1 MITGYLHPQYAQ
13 SLSPFGVPLEL
24 VRSEGW
30 VLQRSIPDSA
40 FHDAMGCYPIF
51 CCGNWPQLE
60 ADLEDL
66 AAGLVCLSVVTDPF
80 GEYDP
85 AFLQRCFRDVV
96 IPFKEHFII
105 DLSRPLETFAH
116 PHHRRNAR
124 KALRELQIEK
134 CACPADFLDS
144 WTVLYRDLVTRHA
157 ISGITAFSR
166 ESFAGQLRVPG
177 IVAFRAIHN
186 DVTVGM
192 LLWYEQGN
200 RAYYHLGA
208 YSLLGYDLGASFA
221 LFDFSIQ
228 YFAEHGFVWLNLGA
242 GAGAGVSGDSGL
254 TRFKRGWSTGL
265 RTAYFCGRVF
275 DQTKYQE
282 IVNVRHVP
290 PTNYFPAYRLGEF
303 V

>member
-13 SLSPFGVPLEL
+13 SLSQFGVPLEL
-24 VRSEGW
+24 VRSGGW
-30 VLQRSIPDSA
+30 LLQRSIPDSA

-51 CCGNWPQLE
+51 CCQNWAQLD
-60 ADLEDL
+60 ADLEDM

-85 AFLQRCFRDVV
+85 VYLQRCFHDVV

-105 DLSRPLETFAH
+105 DLTRPLDTFAH

-124 KALRELQIEK
+124 KALRELRIEK
-134 CACPADFLDS
+134 CVSPADFLDS
-144 WTVLYRDLVTRHA
+144 WTELYRDLVKRHA

-177 IVAFRAIHN
+177 IVAFRAIQN

-192 LLWYEQGN
+192 LLWYEQDN

-208 YSLLGYDLGASFA
+208 YSSPGYDLGASFA

-228 YFAEHGFVWLNLGA
+228 YFAENGFAWLNLGA
-242 GAGAGVSGDSGL
+242 GAGAEAGGDSGL
-254 TRFKRGWSTGL
+254 TRFKRGWSTGV

-303 V
+303 I